1 MDSNAAVSSHEGASD
16 AKIDALANYW
26 QSDLFTAAEKLALEL
41 ADAMTSTPPDVND
54 ELFERLR
61 AVYTEAQLVE
71 LAAIVAQENFRSRF
85 NTTFRLESQGKYCPV
100 PTGPGSSSA
109 PS

>member
-1 MDSNAAVSSHEGASD
+1 MDSNSAGSRNEGAADEKIAAVAYFEE
-16 AKIDALANYW
+16 
-26 QSDLFTAAEKLALEL
+26 SDLFSPAERVALEL
-41 ADAMTSTPPDVND
+41 ADAMTSTPPAVTD

-61 AVYTEAQLVE
+61 SFYGEAQLVE

-85 NTTFRLESQGKYCPV
+85 NTTFRLESAGQYCPL
-100 PTGPGSSSA
+100 